1 MTGQA
6 TGGRAWYQQVFDATS
21 NAVMVYSMSGRL
33 VDANPA
39 ACQLLQ
45 RSREELMTLTPGSF
59 VHPDSRSVFNA
70 FRQAIV
76 QGREFRGSA
85 QGVAADGSIFDV
97 ETHGLPIDVGG
108 KRFAFSTLID
118 VTERN
123 RLQAE
128 LAQRSRL
135 EALGTLAGGVAHD
148 FNNILTVMQGVT
160 AFARKEQD
168 PQRLRG
174 FLDELADAAER
185 AAQLTSQLV
194 AFSRKQRMIKRR
206 VSLNQVVQGLRP
218 MLQRIMPDD
227 VVLSMQL
234 FDAMPELV
242 ADVVQLEQVLLNLCI
257 NARDAMPDGGELE
270 IATSVKQKGLKYA
283 VLEVRDTG
291 MGIDD
296 ATRDRMFE
304 PFFTTKP
311 RGGGTGLGLAT
322 AYGVVRQH
330 GGSIEVDS
338 TQGEGTVF
346 RVLLPIDIP
355 AVETPPLDPPP
366 KRPAL
371 EGARIVVVDDDPA
384 IRRIVVRIL
393 ETAGAVVEA
402 AGPTRA
408 VELVRSF
415 SPTLLVTDVVMPRLN
430 GLELYQRVRKTN
442 PTLRVMFMSG
452 YAADILSRRGV
463 PFPGVRLLNKP
474 FTVEDLLVAT
484 RRALDS
490 EAAPP

>member
-33 VDANPA
+33 VDVNPA

-45 RSREELMTLTPGSF
+45 RSREELMTLAPLSF
-59 VHPDSRSVFNA
+59 VHPDSRGVFNA

-97 ETHGLPIDVGG
+97 ETHGLPIDVDGE
-108 KRFAFSTLID
+108 RFSFSTLID

-123 RLQAE
+123 RLQAD

-160 AFARKEQD
+160 AFARKEKD
-168 PQRLRG
+168 PQRLRAY
-174 FLDELADAAER
+174 LDELADAAER

-194 AFSRKQRMIKRR
+194 AFSRKQRLTKRR
-206 VSLNQVVQGLRP
+206 ISLNQVVQGLRP

-234 FDAMPELV
+234 SDGMPELV

-270 IATSVKQKGLKYA
+270 IATSTKQKGLKYA

-291 MGIDD
+291 TGIDD

-311 RGGGTGLGLAT
+311 RGGTGLGLAT

-338 TQGEGTVF
+338 TPGEGTVF

-355 AVETPPLDPPP
+355 AVETPRLESPVS
-366 KRPAL
+366 RPAL

-408 VELVRSF
+408 IELVRSF

-430 GLELYQRVRKTN
+430 GLELYQRVRKID

-474 FTVEDLLVAT
+474 FTVEDLLLAT

-490 EAAPP
+490 DAVAP